1 MRLLTR
7 IISLLGICLVSLLA
21 VQPVLAF
28 PPLPSS
34 FYGTVKVNA
43 ANVPDGTPVTASI
56 NDKVFASGQT
66 LTYQAN
72 SVYTLDIPG
81 DDSTT
86 TAVEGGREGD
96 TIVFTIGGTQAD
108 QTGIWKSGTNINL
121 DLTTTTTATL
131 VPPQDTP
138 TPLPT
143 QTAINIVIPPTAIAT
158 KQAPATPTQSASL
171 VVLPA
176 TATPHAQVTPPTAVP
191 AQASPP
197 PTARASAVEAIPTL
211 TNPENASANS
221 TPTIVAIGILVVIGI
236 LITILWLTRKRK
248 P

>member
-1 MRLLTR
+1 MRR
-7 IISLLGICLVSLLA
+7 ISKIISLLGICLVSLLA

-43 ANVPDGTPVTASI
+43 ANIPDGTPVTASI
-56 NDKVFASGQT
+56 NGTVYASSQS
-66 LTYQAN
+66 LTYQGN
-72 SVYTLDIPG
+72 SVYSLDIPG

-86 TAVEGGREGD
+86 PAVEGGREGD

-108 QTGIWKSGTNINL
+108 QTGGWKGGTNVNL
-121 DLTTTTTATL
+121 DLTASTTATL

-143 QTAINIVIPPTAIAT
+143 QTAINVVIPPTATTQAQAAPTQTASMVAIPGTAT
-158 KQAPATPTQSASL
+158 TQVQATPTSAI
-171 VVLPA
+171 
-176 TATPHAQVTPPTAVP
+176 P
-191 AQASPP
+191 AQAAPP
-197 PTARASAVEAIPTL
+197 PTAREPATLAIPSE
-211 TNPENASANS
+211 TNPGNASANS
-221 TPTIVAIGILVVIGI
+221 SLAIVGIAILVGIGI
-236 LITILWLTRKRK
+236 LITLLWLAKRRK